1 MDEITNSNVQII
13 TLQHASNVVTRSTS
27 TSPKRIFNSSIPLNV
42 QLQKPYMK
50 ELQLLKR
57 KLYDATYEKKT
68 KKEIY
73 RLRITLKELKKKR
86 DLIPMNNFDFLQ
98 LLSDCIK
105 ELIKCELRKHKCLPV
120 YLKIN

>member
-27 TSPKRIFNSSIPLNV
+27 SKRIFNSSIPLNV
-42 QLQKPYMK
+42 QLQKPYIK

-68 KKEIY
+68 KKEVY
-73 RLRITLKELKKKR
+73 RLRITLKELKKKH